1 MLKELKI
8 FCNGDVV
15 DFLMTTTNKNVIRF
29 IAKKYDIVNNDCII
43 RLFNTEYVNGND
55 DIKKHI
61 EYLDNIIFE

>member
-29 IAKKYDIVNNDCII
+29 IAKKYDIVNNDSII
-43 RLFNTEYVNGND
+43 RLFNTEYINGND